1 MAESDARSMRLVLV
15 AHCILNQNARA
26 SGIARRTCALVEVVH
41 FLLSRGYGLIQLP
54 CPELLYKGVN
64 RPPASK
70 LEYDTPEFRSYCSEL
85 ANLVAEQIAI
95 FANKG
100 YKVTSII
107 GVEHSPTCA
116 TSLIPIDR
124 NDLSLYNCGRGIFME
139 ELEKTLA
146 SKGMKIPM
154 IGVFASK
161 DRAVENLQILKRS
174 LA

>member
-1 MAESDARSMRLVLV
+1 MSESDVRSMRLVLV

-26 SGIARRTCALVEVVH
+26 SGIAKRVCALEEVIH
-41 FLLSRGYGLIQLP
+41 FLLSQGYGLIQLP
-54 CPELLYKGVN
+54 CPELLYKGVD

-70 LEYDTPEFRSYCSEL
+70 PEYDTPEFRSFCSKL
-85 ANLVAEQIAI
+85 AKLVIEQILI
-95 FANKG
+95 FANRG
-100 YKVTSII
+100 YKVVGII